1 MYRLVNLELQKLLL
15 SRVNKVLIFISFILP
30 FTVLILS
37 SIKINFFGFFTLEL
51 GELGIFNFPI
61 IWHITTFFASYFKF
75 FFAIVVVSMI
85 GNEYSNKTIKQ
96 NLIDGLSKKEF
107 ILSKFY
113 TIVFFSFISTIL
125 IGVASFLI
133 GLYYSSYTEATII
146 FRETEFLFAYF
157 VKLVGFFSLCLF
169 FGMLLRRSAFALAF
183 LFVLYIVEWLVFWGS
198 YEIFDS
204 AETAFKVKNFMPL
217 ESMYKLIDQP
227 FQRIMLTK
235 FPDNMDLAYDYAV
248 HWHEIAIV
256 LGWTGI
262 FVFLS
267 YRLLKVRDL

>member
-1 MYRLVNLELQKLLL
+1 MIRLINLELEKLWLNRT
-15 SRVNKVLIFISFILP
+15 SRVLIFISFILP
-30 FTVLILS
+30 FTVLVLS

-85 GNEYSNKTIKQ
+85 GNEYSNKTLKQ

-113 TIVFFSFISTIL
+113 TIIFFSFAATVL
-125 IGVASFLI
+125 IGVATFLI
-133 GLYYSSYTEATII
+133 GLYYSSYTEMNII
-146 FRETEFLFAYF
+146 FREVEFLLAYF

-169 FGMLLRRSAFALAF
+169 FGMLLKRSAFALAF
-183 LFVLYIVEWLVFWGS
+183 LFVLYIIEWLFFWGA
-198 YEIFDS
+198 YEVFDN
-204 AETAFKVKNFMPL
+204 ADDAFKVKNVLPL

-227 FQRIMLTK
+227 IQRIVMTK
-235 FPDNMDLAYDYAV
+235 FPEKTELVYDYAV
-248 HWHEIAIV
+248 HWYEIAIV
-256 LGWTGI
+256 LGWTSLFI
-262 FVFLS
+262 FLS
-267 YRLLKVRDL
+267 YRLLKKRDL

>member
-1 MYRLVNLELQKLLL
+1 MLRLLTLELQKLWLNRA
-15 SRVNKVLIFISFILP
+15 SKVLIFISFILP

-113 TIVFFSFISTIL
+113 TIIFFSLISTLL
-125 IGVASFLI
+125 IGVASLLI
-133 GLYYSSYTEATII
+133 GLYYSSYTELPIVLTGI
-146 FRETEFLFAYF
+146 EFLLAYF
-157 VKLVGFFSLCLF
+157 IKLVAFFSLCLF
-169 FGMLLRRSAFALAF
+169 FAMLLKRSAFALSL
-183 LFVLYIVEWLVFWGS
+183 LFILYIFEWI
-198 YEIFDS
+198 IFGIIIKNTT
-204 AETAFKVKNFMPL
+204 TAVAWSIKGFMPL
-217 ESMYKLIDQP
+217 GAMYKLIDEP
-227 FQRIMLTK
+227 GTRIAASK
-235 FPDNMDLAYDYAV
+235 FPDKQELIFDYAV
-248 HWHEIAIV
+248 HGYEIAIV
-256 LGWTGI
+256 LCWTAI
-262 FVFLS
+262 FIFLS
-267 YRLLKVRDL
+267 YRLLNKRDL

>member
-1 MYRLVNLELQKLLL
+1 MLRLVNLELQKLLL
-15 SRVNKVLIFISFILP
+15 NTASKVLIFISFILP

-61 IWHITTFFASYFKF
+61 IWHITTFFASYFKL

-113 TIVFFSFISTIL
+113 TIVFFSLLATIL
-125 IGVASFLI
+125 IAVGSFFI
-133 GLYYSSYTEATII
+133 GLYYSSYTEASII
-146 FRETEFLFAYF
+146 FTETEFLLAYF

-169 FGMLLRRSAFALAF
+169 FGMLVKRSAFALAF
-183 LFVLYIVEWLVFWGS
+183 IFILYILEWI
-198 YEIFDS
+198 IFSIVLKANS
-204 AETAFKVKNFMPL
+204 AEMAWKVKNFLPL

-227 FQRIMLTK
+227 FQRVIMTK
-235 FPDNMDLAYDYAV
+235 YPDQIDMAYDYAV
-248 HWHEIAIV
+248 HWYEVVIV
-256 LGWTGI
+256 LGWTAL

-267 YRLLKVRDL
+267 YVLLKRRDL